1 MLRRSMFKLLAAS
14 VTLAPLAARA
24 ADGEKKIHKLAI
36 HIDQNDPEIM
46 KLALNNARNA
56 HELYQK
62 RGEEIAIE
70 IVTYG
75 PGLHMLREDTSPMKD
90 EIHTARKNIP
100 RIAFAACNNTKTG
113 MEKKEGK
120 AVSLMSE
127 AILVDAGV
135 VRLIELQEQGYAYV
149 KP

>member
-100 RIAFAACNNTKTG
+100 RIAFAACNNTK
-113 MEKKEGK
+113 